1 MFGEGNRC
9 GKSHVFNKAIEG
21 KMNAFCLGVAACW
34 IWISV
39 LIHQGESGG
48 GFGSVE
54 QLSRQESVGLK
65 LPLEGV

>member
-1 MFGEGNRC
+1 
-9 GKSHVFNKAIEG
+9 
-21 KMNAFCLGVAACW
+21 MNAFCLGVAACW

-48 GFGSVE
+48 GFGSAE
-54 QLSRQESVGLK
+54 QLSRQESVGLE